1 MSFVVQTCVDV
12 RAIGRREV
20 ARDVRALELPSDA
33 VYLVH
38 SSLRRVGVL
47 EDGPRTL
54 VDGLLDACGSCS
66 TIVVPTFTAGN
77 STTTREYRRRTAGM
91 SEQQLLAEEAKIPGF
106 HRETTPSQNVGI
118 VAEYIRGEA
127 GSARSYH
134 PQTSFS
140 AVGPFAD
147 QLVLIHDLECHLG
160 EKSPMSW
167 LYDINAVV
175 LLIGVGFEVCTCFH
189 LAEYRLDK
197 PAPSRLYRTFV
208 VTDEQRELRE
218 FFAPET
224 DDSDFGRIGAEM
236 ARQPFVN
243 VGRIGDAPVTWFR
256 LRAGVDFAVDWMNR
270 CR

>member
-1 MSFVVQTCVDV
+1 MISDV
-12 RAIGRREV
+12 RESADGRTIGRREV
-20 ARDVRALELPSDA
+20 ARDVRALGLPSDA

-38 SSLRRVGVL
+38 SSLRRIGGL

-54 VDGLLDACGSCS
+54 VDGLRDACGSRS

-77 STTTREYRRRTAGM
+77 STTTREYHRRTAGM
-91 SEQQLLAEEAKIPGF
+91 SDRQLRAEEAKIPGF

-127 GSARSYH
+127 ASARSNH

-140 AVGPFAD
+140 AVGPYAD
-147 QLVLIHDLECHLG
+147 QLVEIHDLECHLG

-189 LAEYRLDK
+189 LAEYRLEK
-197 PAPSRLYRTFV
+197 PAPPRLYRTFV
-208 VTDEQRELRE
+208 MTDEQRELRE

-236 ARQPFVN
+236 VREPFVN
-243 VGRIGDAPVTWFR
+243 VGRIGNAPVPWFR

>member
-1 MSFVVQTCVDV
+1 MRTIDRS
-12 RAIGRREV
+12 EV
-20 ARDVRALELPSDA
+20 ARDVRALGLPSDA

-38 SSLRRVGVL
+38 SSLRRVGDL
-47 EDGPRTL
+47 ENGPRTL
-54 VDGLLDACGSCS
+54 VDGLRDACGSRS

-91 SEQQLLAEEAKIPGF
+91 SDRQLLAEEAKILAF

-118 VAEYIRGEA
+118 VAEYV
-127 GSARSYH
+127 RSDPASVRSNH

-140 AVGPFAD
+140 AVGPYAD
-147 QLVLIHDLECHLG
+147 QLVRIHDLECHLG
-160 EKSPMSW
+160 EQSPLRR
-167 LYDINAVV
+167 LYDVDAVV

-189 LAEYRLDK
+189 LAEYRLAR
-197 PAPSRLYRTFV
+197 PAPPRLYRTFV
-208 VTDEQRELRE
+208 MADGQRELRE

-236 ARQPFVN
+236 VGESFVN
-243 VGRIGDAPVTWFR
+243 VGRIRNAPVHWFR
-256 LRAGVDFAVDWMNR
+256 LRAGVDFAAEWMNR